1 MIRIV
6 VGMFILMGSVGHD
19 EYMMELGQPE
29 PLSTLLIKAGIG
41 VFLMW
46 WGVWDN
52 RDQID
57 SLWINE
63 LPHELRPKNTKKK

>member
-6 VGMFILMGSVGHD
+6 LGMLIMMGAVGHD
-19 EYMMELGQPE
+19 EYMMEIGEVVPMSE
-29 PLSTLLIKAGIG
+29 TMIKAGIG
-41 VFLMW
+41 IILMY

-63 LPHELRPKNTKKK
+63 LPHELRPKNEKK